1 MKISRRDFLK
11 FTAASALTLGLNEM
25 HLFNFEIAMAKSQ
38 SKVPV
43 IWLNGSGCS
52 GCSISLMNAVN
63 PTVDEVLLNN
73 ISLGYHPTLM
83 AAAGDMA
90 VRSAQQMAEAGG
102 YVLVVEGGIP
112 TGASGKYCYVWS
124 ANNQHVTMAAAVR
137 ALAAHATHIIAVG
150 TCASYGGVSKAATLT
165 ATQGAGTFLGKKV
178 INLPGCPTHPDW
190 IIGTLVQLIG
200 GTVPALDSNNRPR
213 MYYPAK
219 ICKSCP
225 NKEREEAN
233 RLGQRG
239 RCLEEVGCKGEHTFA
254 DCGKRKW
261 NNGQNWCIGVNS
273 PCIGCTEP
281 SFPSFPL
288 RGGEDGGGED

>member
-11 FTAASALTLGLNEM
+11 FTMASAVTLGLSEL
-25 HLFNFEIAMAKSQ
+25 HLFNFESALAKAP
-38 SKVPV
+38 SKIPV

-63 PTVDEVLLNN
+63 PTIDSVLLNN
-73 ISLGYHPTLM
+73 IDLGYHPTLM

-90 VRSAQQMAEAGG
+90 VRSAQQTAEAGG

-112 TGASGKYCYVWS
+112 TGAGGKYCYVWG
-124 ANNQHVTMAAAVR
+124 ANDKHVTMSAAVR
-137 ALAAHATHIIAVG
+137 ALATYATHIIAVG
-150 TCASYGGVSKAATLT
+150 TCASYGGVSKAYSLT
-165 ATQGAGTFLGKKV
+165 ATKGVSSFLGKKV

-200 GTVPALDSNNRPR
+200 GTIPDLDSNGRPR
-213 MYYPAK
+213 MYYPSK
-219 ICKSCP
+219 ICNNCP
-225 NKEREEAN
+225 NKEHDEAK

-239 RCLEEVGCKGEHTFA
+239 MCLEEVGCKGEDTFA
-254 DCGKRKW
+254 DCGLRKW
-261 NNGQNWCIGVNS
+261 NNGQGWCIGVNS

-288 RGGEDGGGED
+288 RGGENDEGED